1 VKYLG
6 SRRVRALLAALACAT
21 LVGGCATIPAESQP
35 VVISGDKPPQAA
47 VDVPEPDKG
56 LDALTV
62 VRNFVRASALPG
74 SSNAAARVYLDDASR
89 KTWKPV
95 TGLTVIDD
103 TFGTV
108 YGVDNQHPTDSA
120 DPNEQTVMVR
130 GFNVGTLGAD
140 SAFIPSTG
148 PYAQPV
154 HVRRQAD
161 GQWRIVNP
169 SPNLVVTDT
178 DFTTN
183 YLRVSVNFFASDS
196 GTFVPDLRYVVAK
209 PQSGLPGR
217 VMDFLMHGPSNGLNG
232 AADSL
237 IPEQATIDSNVKPAD
252 DGSLIVPLAGL
263 GELTP
268 ETKKLIAAQIVL
280 SMQNVTTSR
289 IRLLSDGA
297 PLVPDHEYWR
307 ASDLPSYN
315 AATSPS
321 TELAGMMT
329 VGGRVR
335 SLADGQ
341 PVPGPAGNGAYNVV
355 SAAQSMDGKR
365 LAVVERVDGQMRLR
379 VGDLG
384 RDEQVIQLT
393 GGALSRPTWRPVPA
407 GGGVSGE
414 VWTVVDESTV
424 VRVVQTPDGRWTT
437 QGVNAADLVTLG
449 QISALRLSR
458 DGARVAAVVGG
469 QLVVASVVRTTDGV
483 ALRAPRTL
491 RIRELTNVVDVDWIG
506 QETLGAVTS
515 SSSLPV
521 VRVPIDGLRMDAFN
535 SSNLTPPVHA
545 VTAAPNRPIVVA
557 DAGGLWTASELGE
570 VWRPHAHT
578 AADAYPFYPG

>member
-1 VKYLG
+1 LRF
-6 SRRVRALLAALACAT
+6 RRAGLLLAAFACVVFA
-21 LVGGCATIPAESQP
+21 GGCATIPRESQP
-35 VVISGDKPPQAA
+35 VVMSGDKQPQGA
-47 VDVPEPDKG
+47 VDVPEPENG

-62 VRNFVRASALPG
+62 VRDFVRASALPG
-74 SSNAAARVYLDDASR
+74 SNNAAARVYLDEASR

-95 TGLTVIDD
+95 TGLSIIED

-108 YGVDNQHPTDSA
+108 YGADSQHPDDPA
-120 DPNEQTVMVR
+120 DPNEQTVTVR
-130 GFNVGTLGAD
+130 GFNVGTLGPD
-140 SAFIPSTG
+140 SAFIPSSG
-148 PYAQPV
+148 DYAQQI

-169 SPNLVVTDT
+169 SPNLVITET

-183 YLRVSVNFFASDS
+183 YFRVSVNFFNSDS

-217 VMDFLMHGPSNGLNG
+217 VMDLLLHGPSNGLNG
-232 AADSL
+232 AAVSL
-237 IPEQATIDSNVKPAD
+237 LPEQATIDSNVKSSD
-252 DGSLIVPLAGL
+252 DGSLVVPLAGL
-263 GELTP
+263 GEPTP
-268 ETKKLIAAQIVL
+268 EVKKLIAAEIVL
-280 SMQNVTTSR
+280 SLQTVTTSR

-329 VGGRVR
+329 VDGRVR
-335 SLADGQ
+335 SLANGQ
-341 PVPGPAGNGAYNVV
+341 PVAGPAGSGAYNVV
-355 SAAQSMDGKR
+355 SAAQSIDGKR
-365 LAVVERVDGQMRLR
+365 LAVVERVDGRVRLR

-384 RDEQVIQLT
+384 RDEQAIDL
-393 GGALSRPTWRPVPA
+393 GGSSLSRPTWRPAPA

-414 VWTVVDESTV
+414 VWTVVDQTTV
-424 VRVVQTPDGRWTT
+424 ARVVLTPDGKWTT
-437 QGVNAADLVTLG
+437 QGVNASELIALG

-458 DGARVAAVVGG
+458 DGSRVAAVVGG
-469 QLVVASVVRTTDGV
+469 QLVVASVVRTSDGV

-491 RIRELTNVVDVDWIG
+491 RIRELTNVVDVDWVG
-506 QETLGAVTS
+506 QDTLVAVT

-521 VRVPIDGLRMDAFN
+521 VKVPIDGLRMDAFN
-535 SSNLTPPVHA
+535 SSNLTTPVHA